1 MDKIDFVVTWVNG
14 ADKRWQAKRAEFD
27 NRSLSKAG
35 MSSDK
40 AYRDWGTFKYWFRG
54 VEKFAPWINKVYL
67 VTDDQ
72 IPTWLNIDHEKLV
85 VIDHTDIIAKEYL
98 PVFNSNAIEM
108 NLHRIKGLAENFVY
122 FNDDMYLTAP
132 VAPTDFFQAGLPVD
146 MAVLSP
152 IVAEENGT
160 ANFQVNDMEIINKYF
175 TRNEI
180 IKNGRILSLKYG
192 KNLIRSLLQLPSK
205 FICGYYEPHLPLK
218 FKRSTFEKVWEKE
231 SQILTETTATRFRD
245 KSNVNLW
252 FFRYWQLATG
262 EFVPKNT
269 DKLGN
274 LYSLSNDNSQIFSDL
289 VTSKHKIMCIND
301 GFEIAELEKQ
311 MVLLQDSFAKLFPK
325 KSTFE
330 K

>member
-1 MDKIDFVVTWVNG
+1 MI
-14 ADKRWQAKRAEFD
+14 
-27 NRSLSKAG
+27 
-35 MSSDK
+35 
-40 AYRDWGTFKYWFRG
+40 
-54 VEKFAPWINKVYL
+54 KF
-67 VTDDQ
+67 Q
-72 IPTWLNIDHEKLV
+72 TWLNIDHEKLV

-132 VAPTDFFQAGLPVD
+132 VSTNRLFQAGLPVD

-152 IVAEENGT
+152 IVAEEKMGPLI
-160 ANFQVNDMEIINKYF
+160 FKLMIWRSLISILLEM
-175 TRNEI
+175 RSL
-180 IKNGRILSLKYG
+180 KNGRILSLKYG
-192 KNLIRSLLQLPSK
+192 KNLIPFITLQLPSK

-252 FFRYWQLATG
+252 LFRYWQLATG

-311 MVLLQDSFAKLFPK
+311 MVLPKTVLQKLFLRNQHLRNRDGK
-325 KSTFE
+325 
-330 K
+330 

>member
-245 KSNVNLW
+245 
-252 FFRYWQLATG
+252 
-262 EFVPKNT
+262 
-269 DKLGN
+269 
-274 LYSLSNDNSQIFSDL
+274 
-289 VTSKHKIMCIND
+289 
-301 GFEIAELEKQ
+301 
-311 MVLLQDSFAKLFPK
+311 
-325 KSTFE
+325 
-330 K
+330 

>member
-1 MDKIDFVVTWVNG
+1 M
-14 ADKRWQAKRAEFD
+14 
-27 NRSLSKAG
+27 
-35 MSSDK
+35 
-40 AYRDWGTFKYWFRG
+40 
-54 VEKFAPWINKVYL
+54 
-67 VTDDQ
+67 
-72 IPTWLNIDHEKLV
+72 
-85 VIDHTDIIAKEYL
+85 
-98 PVFNSNAIEM
+98 
-108 NLHRIKGLAENFVY
+108 Y
-122 FNDDMYLTAP
+122 FTAP

-252 FFRYWQLATG
+252 LFRYWQLATG

>member
-1 MDKIDFVVTWVNG
+1 MTN
-14 ADKRWQAKRAEFD
+14 
-27 NRSLSKAG
+27 
-35 MSSDK
+35 
-40 AYRDWGTFKYWFRG
+40 WGTFKYWFRG

-252 FFRYWQLATG
+252 LFRYWQLATG

>member
-132 VAPTDFFQAGLPVD
+132 VAPTDFFQAGLPV
-146 MAVLSP
+146 
-152 IVAEENGT
+152 
-160 ANFQVNDMEIINKYF
+160 
-175 TRNEI
+175 R
-180 IKNGRILSLKYG
+180 YG
-192 KNLIRSLLQLPSK
+192 C
-205 FICGYYEPHLPLK
+205 FI
-218 FKRSTFEKVWEKE
+218 
-231 SQILTETTATRFRD
+231 
-245 KSNVNLW
+245 
-252 FFRYWQLATG
+252 
-262 EFVPKNT
+262 
-269 DKLGN
+269 
-274 LYSLSNDNSQIFSDL
+274 SDR
-289 VTSKHKIMCIND
+289 C
-301 GFEIAELEKQ
+301 
-311 MVLLQDSFAKLFPK
+311 
-325 KSTFE
+325 
-330 K
+330 